1 MPGWNKLTKEE
12 MTASTAPDEATAWSA
27 DTIYVTGQLV
37 RSPAGDLYECAVG
50 PAKFLAGG
58 YCGQDYAVD
67 LPNVG
72 NNPDENPTVPA
83 MDRTAYPD
91 YVDIDDCY
99 VESGKLWWMKRDD
112 NYENKYRMFAESP
125 ELVTKGSP
133 GSVST
138 MSISFRADSPI
149 WNIAVVRTNATTIRF
164 SGPLLALENSS
175 SEDLTDSSLQAVREW
190 DMVVPQWQRFYNIS
204 SVYTN
209 YVMGFG
215 DFYIPAGAEF
225 TLEFELDLAVHY
237 HSPTN
242 YTFTGGVLAGGL
254 VHIGTTLYNTTVGIQ
269 DYSKKERDAFG
280 NAEIKERAYT
290 NRINY
295 RVAVDTSKIYATKD
309 FLASIRAKLSVY
321 CADPALPATV
331 IAGYYKDFSI
341 PYESYTESIFNLDV
355 EGL

>member
-12 MTASTAPDEATAWSA
+12 MTNSTAPDEATTWSA
-27 DTIYVTGQLV
+27 GTEYVTGQLV

-58 YCGQDYAVD
+58 YCGQPYAVD
-67 LPNVG
+67 LPNLG

-125 ELVTKGSP
+125 ELVTKGAP
-133 GSVST
+133 GAVST
-138 MSISFRADSPI
+138 LRLTFTNDQSAGT
-149 WNIAVVRTNATTIRF
+149 IAVVRTNATKIRYD
-164 SGPLLALENSS
+164 GPIVQSLDS
-175 SEDLTDSSLQAVREW
+175 SETLDSSDAVVREW
-190 DMVVPQWQRFYNIS
+190 DLLVPESKLFDTN
-204 SVYTN
+204 VPLTYTN
-209 YVMGFG
+209 FIMRVGG
-215 DFYIPAGAEF
+215 IIPAGASF
-225 TLEFELDLAVHY
+225 TIELEHDMSLVADADHVYL
-237 HSPTN
+237 
-242 YTFTGGVLAGGL
+242 GGIFAGYVLP
-254 VHIGTTLYNTTVGIQ
+254 IGTTLYNTTVGIQ

-280 NAEIKERAYT
+280 NAEIKERSYT

-295 RVAVDTSKIYATKD
+295 RVAIPTERIYATKQ
-309 FLASIRAKLSVY
+309 FLAGIRARLSVY
-321 CADPALPATV
+321 CVYPEMPETI
-331 IAGYYKDFSI
+331 IAGYYRDFSI
-341 PYESYTESIFNLDV
+341 PYESYTESIFSLDV